1 MSDQKV
7 LVLLGNAAHLQ
18 LYLKK
23 MLARDVGAIFF
34 TDDRP
39 AQRELD
45 HLNLPWLSTEQLFE
59 MSELD
64 SLAALAVQL
73 HETWLT
79 SSPELTYRG
88 LPISTALIQ
97 FYEPWARI
105 VRKIRLYRR
114 LLEKVRP
121 QRIVSYFGEVELL
134 RQIKAVDHEII
145 IEAPPIERL
154 PWQALSTSWIADR
167 IRYRGGL
174 RGALRFYADYWWSE
188 TPLLKIPINPVKIP
202 KGQILFIA
210 GYINHAK
217 TFLPVLRQIR
227 KPYLVLASDP
237 DTCQFFRQQGIVYCR
252 LGHFVTPSMWRGYQ
266 ANRRWLRKHQK
277 ELAVGVEREILN
289 DNIALLPFVQSDL
302 SRLLRHHLAR
312 LRLYTDVYLELFQ
325 HSQPGHVVVADDT
338 TTQGRIAVLAAQS
351 LSIPTLNIQH
361 GAIADVQHYR
371 YAIADIFA
379 VWGERDRE
387 LLVRHGVPKEKTVIT
402 GQPRFDDLGRQTNN
416 TATLRQHLDI
426 PASHKLILWA
436 TTPFVPRVSYDF
448 PDRNRRYLQALL
460 ELLACE
466 PSWSLVIKLHPRDQ
480 RAYYETALTEVEP
493 SVRSC
498 VRILQEEDVQQL
510 LLIAD
515 VLLAW
520 NTSVIQEAVLMKKSI
535 IGLNFFAFP
544 EAIPSV
550 SEGVALPAR
559 HAEELSQA
567 LRSVFAN
574 DESTLAAMVEA
585 RQKYIARHLKADE
598 RTAVER
604 ILELIGAKTV

>member
-1 MSDQKV
+1 M
-7 LVLLGNAAHLQ
+7 
-18 LYLKK
+18 
-23 MLARDVGAIFF
+23 
-34 TDDRP
+34 P
-39 AQRELD
+39 
-45 HLNLPWLSTEQLFE
+45 
-59 MSELD
+59 ELD

-88 LPISTALIQ
+88 LPIGTALIQ

-121 QRIVSYFGEVELL
+121 QRIVSYLGDVELL
-134 RQIKAVDHEII
+134 RQIKAADHEII
-145 IEAPPIERL
+145 IEAPEIEQR
-154 PWQALSTSWIADR
+154 PWQSLSTSWIADR

-174 RGALRFYADYWWSE
+174 RAAFRFYADYWWSE
-188 TPLLKIPINPVKIP
+188 TPLLKIPVNPTKIP
-202 KGQILFIA
+202 KGQFFFIA

-217 TFLPVLRQIR
+217 TFLPVLRQIK

-237 DTCQFFRQQGIVYCR
+237 DTCQFFRQQGIVYHR
-252 LGHFVTPSMWRGYQ
+252 LGHFVTPSIWRSYQ
-266 ANRRWLRKHQK
+266 ANRRGLRKR
-277 ELAVGVEREILN
+277 AVRFEQEIF
-289 DNIALLPFVQSDL
+289 DEHISLLPFVQSDL

-416 TATLRQHLDI
+416 TAT
-426 PASHKLILWA
+426 
-436 TTPFVPRVSYDF
+436 
-448 PDRNRRYLQALL
+448 
-460 ELLACE
+460 
-466 PSWSLVIKLHPRDQ
+466 
-480 RAYYETALTEVEP
+480 
-493 SVRSC
+493 
-498 VRILQEEDVQQL
+498 
-510 LLIAD
+510 
-515 VLLAW
+515 
-520 NTSVIQEAVLMKKSI
+520 
-535 IGLNFFAFP
+535 
-544 EAIPSV
+544 
-550 SEGVALPAR
+550 
-559 HAEELSQA
+559 
-567 LRSVFAN
+567 
-574 DESTLAAMVEA
+574 
-585 RQKYIARHLKADE
+585 
-598 RTAVER
+598 
-604 ILELIGAKTV
+604 